1 MLHFYNPKTEKNRK
15 QVFITIKNILFSSA
29 IVNEIVYVDTDLTSE
44 HNKKILKE
52 MDDTFDTAEEI
63 ADILKTYQED
73 FMIL

>member
-1 MLHFYNPKTEKNRK
+1 MLHFYNPKKLKRIEK
-15 QVFITIKNILFSSA
+15 QVFITIKKNILFSSA

-63 ADILKTYQED
+63 A
-73 FMIL
+73 